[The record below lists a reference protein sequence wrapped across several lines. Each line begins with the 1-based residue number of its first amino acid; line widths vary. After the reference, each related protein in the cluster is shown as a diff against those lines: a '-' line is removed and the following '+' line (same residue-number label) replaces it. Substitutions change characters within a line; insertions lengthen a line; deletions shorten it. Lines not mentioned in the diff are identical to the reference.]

1 MGLRPRSVLEKFA
14 EGFMLEQ
21 IANLES
27 RLGTLEK
34 KSKLRTR
41 SLVLVTVVLA
51 GTVFIAGWSQRQTGG
66 EVLRVRGLIVEDADG
81 RARIIL
87 GSPIPDRNQGGNA
100 RTGIIIND
108 ASEVERL
115 GLSLQNNGRMVM
127 GFDAPLGKGD
137 DRNRERVTIV
147 ADENGGAYIRFLDRR
162 TLIPA
167 RLYLDD
173 NNRVSLEL
181 NDIGTDQI
189 IRRRIRASGDETT
202 KEPR

>member
-1 MGLRPRSVLEKFA
+1 
-14 EGFMLEQ
+14 MLEQ